1 MGCVSACSPLA
12 KPPIRHSPKAGGR
25 AAFRMEDTLG
35 RFVIADATISE
46 CAQDGMPPD
55 LGIRSVHVRRS
66 AASSAARAEMMPG

>member
-1 MGCVSACSPLA
+1 
-12 KPPIRHSPKAGGR
+12 
-25 AAFRMEDTLG
+25 MEDTLG

-66 AASSAARAEMMPG
+66 AASSAARAERMPG